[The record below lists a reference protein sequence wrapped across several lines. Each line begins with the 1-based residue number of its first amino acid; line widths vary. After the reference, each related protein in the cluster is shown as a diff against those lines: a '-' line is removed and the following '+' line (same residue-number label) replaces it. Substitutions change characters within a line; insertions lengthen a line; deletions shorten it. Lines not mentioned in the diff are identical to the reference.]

1 MNPERSFGF
10 SPLPAL
16 LCVFRGLAGESSL
29 HWSHPTGPVHHNW
42 LLHDLT
48 RTRQLSLDSTKS
60 SSSSSFKIVGKKKKE
75 KVKGDQRRTFG
86 LQLAGVSVHV
96 PTIHTAGRK
105 DRV

>member
-16 LCVFRGLAGESSL
+16 LCVFRGLAGVSSL
-29 HWSHPTGPVHHNW
+29 HNW
-42 LLHDLT
+42 LLHNLT
-48 RTRQLSLDSTKS
+48 RTRQLSLDSTKRCN
-60 SSSSSFKIVGKKKKE
+60 SSSFKIVGGKKE